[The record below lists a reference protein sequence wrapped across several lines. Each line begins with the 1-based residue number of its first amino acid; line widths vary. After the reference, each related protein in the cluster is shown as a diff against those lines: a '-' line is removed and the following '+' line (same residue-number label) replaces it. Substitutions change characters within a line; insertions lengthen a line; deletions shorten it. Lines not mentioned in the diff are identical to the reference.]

1 MLITQQE
8 NKHIILSI
16 CVPTYNR
23 CCYLRESLT
32 SILSSAKGYEEKIQ
46 IIILDNAS
54 TDDTKI
60 VVEEFQKI
68 YPWIQYHRNAE
79 NIGPERNFYCVAQK
93 ASSEYIWIFSDDDK
107 MEGNAI
113 STIINRI
120 ELGYNLIVCNYSL
133 WSNDFSRIIKQ
144 RYHSID
150 RDKKFS
156 DPNELMKHFGIS
168 LGLISGVV
176 IQKELFLKTP
186 YAEYEAYAEYSLS
199 FLYSIYASIFP
210 DCNATYIAAPIVC
223 QRGVDKLSNDTYN
236 WYKVFAIGASIILEA
251 LSTKGYTKRAINR
264 AKQLVLKDY
273 ILHDISYRKRYRM
286 SLDGVFGLIVHHY
299 KNVGFYWVVSILG
312 LFAPRFLVW
321 IANKIVLMVRKF
333 RNC

>member
-1 MLITQQE
+1 MLTQQE

-23 CCYLRESLT
+23 YGYLRECLT
-32 SILSSAKGYEEKIQ
+32 SILSSAKDYEEKIQ
-46 IIILDNAS
+46 IVILDNAS
-54 TDDTKI
+54 TDDTEI

-68 YPWIQYHRNAE
+68 HPWIQYHRNAE
-79 NIGPERNFYCVAQK
+79 NIGPERNFYRVAQK

-120 ELGYNLIVCNYSL
+120 ELGYNLIICNYSL
-133 WSNDFSRIIKQ
+133 WSNDFSRRIKQ

-150 RDKKFS
+150 RDETFS
-156 DPNELMKHFGIS
+156 DPNELMRHFGIS

-176 IQKELFLKTP
+176 IQKELFLKIP
-186 YAEYEAYAEYSLS
+186 YAEYEAYAEYGLS
-199 FLYSIYASIFP
+199 FLYSVYASIFP
-210 DCNATYIAAPIVC
+210 NCNVTYIAAPIVC
-223 QRGVDKLSNDTYN
+223 QRGFDKASDDIYN
-236 WYKVFAIGASIILEA
+236 WYKVFAIGASLVLEA
-251 LSTKGYTKRAINR
+251 LGTKGYAKRAIHH

-273 ILHDISYRKRYRM
+273 ILHDISYRKRHRM
-286 SLDGVFGLIVHHY
+286 SLDGIFDLILRHY
-299 KNVGFYWVVSILG
+299 KKCWFFWVVCVPG

-321 IANKIVLMVRKF
+321 IANKIVLMARKL
-333 RNC
+333 RI